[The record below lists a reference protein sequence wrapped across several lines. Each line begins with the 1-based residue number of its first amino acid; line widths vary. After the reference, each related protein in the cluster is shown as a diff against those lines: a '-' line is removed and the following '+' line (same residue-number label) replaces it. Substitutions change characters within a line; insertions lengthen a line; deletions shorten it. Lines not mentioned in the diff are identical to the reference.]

1 MQQVGLAIAEAI
13 VAHRNGHYSR
23 AADLLLP
30 VKDSICRVGGSHA
43 QRDLFE
49 HMLIDSTMRSDRAVV
64 ARTLLQERIAK
75 RPRELWAWRHLAQ
88 VFETLEDGERGM
100 LAQNEIEK
108 LTIAAVAS
116 GSSEADH

>member
-13 VAHRNGHYSR
+13 VAHRNRHYSR

-30 VKDSICRVGGSHA
+30 VKDSIRRVGGSHA

-49 HMLIDSTMRSDRAVV
+49 HMLIDSIMRSDRPIL

-75 RPRELWAWRHLAQ
+75 RPRELWAWRHLAH
-88 VFETLEDGERGM
+88 VFETLEDSEHGM
-100 LAQNEIEK
+100 LAQIEIDK
-108 LTIAAVAS
+108 LMIAASAP
-116 GSSEADH
+116 D